1 MTAHSKGLNSEQL
14 LQLSSEV
21 GRIANTLA
29 RLSTESADSDE
40 PAHLVTDDCEPAPEI
55 SHKTVAA
62 ALRGRRLRN
71 DFFGEDL
78 FADPA
83 WDMMLHLFYSE
94 LRQQQRVQ
102 LSNLCAASNVP
113 PTTALRWLKSMNEKG
128 LFMREDDPLDRR
140 RSYVKLAPQTSRALR
155 FYFAELA
162 KSKIDDV
169 MVIDFWNK

>member
-1 MTAHSKGLNSEQL
+1 MTAHSKGLNSERL

-29 RLSTESADSDE
+29 MLSTESAGLDE
-40 PAHLVTDDCEPAPEI
+40 PPHLVTDNSEPAPEI
-55 SHKTVAA
+55 SPKFVAA
-62 ALRGRRLRN
+62 TLRARRLRSH
-71 DFFGEDL
+71 FFGDDI

-94 LRQQQRVQ
+94 LRQQRVQ
-102 LSNLCAASNVP
+102 ISNLCAAANVP
-113 PTTALRWLKSMNEKG
+113 ATTALRWLKSMNDKG
-128 LFMREDDPLDRR
+128 LFVREDDPLDRR

-162 KSKIDDV
+162 KSTAS
-169 MVIDFWNK
+169 